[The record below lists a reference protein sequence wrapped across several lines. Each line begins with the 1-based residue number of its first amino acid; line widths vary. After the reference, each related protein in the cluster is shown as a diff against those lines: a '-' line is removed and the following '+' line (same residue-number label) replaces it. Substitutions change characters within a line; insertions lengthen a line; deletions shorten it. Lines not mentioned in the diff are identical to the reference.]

1 MLWLGNVAQNVTEG
15 QLKRPFHPF
24 GYVTRVVIDHQTWQ
38 ALLSFDSVDAA
49 AAAFDSMRN
58 RFVLGRKILVS
69 LNFIIVVE
77 YYLEA
82 LVSEKFEPHYI
93 LALHNESN
101 LHPQPVVIAKNL
113 KKGALGTTTPI
124 IWVWPSNNHAHI
136 FKDGNM
142 II

>member
-1 MLWLGNVAQNVTEG
+1 METIYLLVCCICVFSPLLSHTSCHFAKCFQVGFGRGTPTNVLWLGNVAQNVTEG

-69 LNFIIVVE
+69 LNFLSVV
-77 YYLEA
+77 
-82 LVSEKFEPHYI
+82 
-93 LALHNESN
+93 
-101 LHPQPVVIAKNL
+101 
-113 KKGALGTTTPI
+113 GA
-124 IWVWPSNNHAHI
+124 AH
-136 FKDGNM
+136 
-142 II
+142 